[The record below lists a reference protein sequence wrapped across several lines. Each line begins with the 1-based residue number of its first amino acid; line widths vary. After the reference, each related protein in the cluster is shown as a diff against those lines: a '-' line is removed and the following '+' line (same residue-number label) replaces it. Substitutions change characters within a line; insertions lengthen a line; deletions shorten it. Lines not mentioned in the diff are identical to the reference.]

1 MGDDGVIHYGD
12 MDEHT
17 FEEYDVNTAD
27 MKYCHESDNNDL
39 IYMSRTASFTK
50 LHIAITQE

>member
-17 FEEYDVNTAD
+17 FENKTVNTAD
-27 MKYCHESDNNDL
+27 MKYCQESDNNDL
-39 IYMSRTASFTK
+39 IYISRTSSFTK